1 MNSKEKLQ
9 KFFLKE
15 RYKSDLNLVKNI
27 NERKTPRAIY
37 ELNLEMVDEYYS
49 GLFDK
54 FTKCVKDFNYEIFT
68 IDKDMRKKTDVY
80 INRYKNTSY
89 GRELILYMFM
99 LKMAIETVLI
109 YYNSDGTKKSDEEI
123 INYIIS

>member
-1 MNSKEKLQ
+1 
-9 KFFLKE
+9 
-15 RYKSDLNLVKNI
+15 
-27 NERKTPRAIY
+27 
-37 ELNLEMVDEYYS
+37 
-49 GLFDK
+49 
-54 FTKCVKDFNYEIFT
+54 
-68 IDKDMRKKTDVY
+68 MRKKTDVY

>member
-1 MNSKEKLQ
+1 MNKKERQ
-9 KFFLKE
+9 RFFLKK
-15 RYKSDLNLVKNI
+15 RYESYLNLVKNI

-37 ELNLEMVDEYYS
+37 ELNLEMADEYYS

-54 FTKCVKDFNYEIFT
+54 FTRCVKDFNYEIFT